1 MTFHPSLDAAVQSAA
16 GSPDPLTAALVL
28 GGAILASAIFATLAT
43 RHLFP

>member
-1 MTFHPSLDAAVQSAA
+1 MTFHPSLEAAAA
-16 GSPDPLTAALVL
+16 QAAAAPDPLTAALVL